1 MCGIAGVFSSDAP
14 LQITEDELNCAAERL
29 HHRGPDHASILREP
43 QFALIHTR
51 LAIVDLDPRSN
62 QPFWSPCKRYVLV
75 FNGEIYNYK
84 SLRAELQADHP
95 ELVFTTAGDTEVL
108 LQLMCYY
115 GVAALPKLNG
125 CFAFAFIDTQTKQLT
140 LVRDRMG
147 VNPMWI
153 EHLPNHHI
161 QFASERK
168 ALPSQTLH
176 ALNKS
181 ALHDF
186 LRLTYIPGPESA
198 KIGVEKLK
206 PGHYLT
212 FPGQAEQICWY
223 NLKSTFAKP
232 QETPSIEH
240 LRTALREAVVDRFEA
255 DVAVGTFLSGGLDS
269 SIVSALAAQHQP
281 NLSTFSVGFKAFGYL
296 DESEYALQV
305 AQHIKSRHTAF
316 EMTPDDLIEHA
327 ERFLAHLDE
336 PFADASSIAVS
347 FLAEKTRAHVKVAL
361 SGDGADELFGG
372 YRKHRGHALALHPF
386 GRFASL
392 LHPLVR
398 AKQKKENVSREQAA
412 SDRKRQFLRFAEA
425 AQLNAAERYQYW
437 CQFTPDTRIEDALGI
452 QLSPP
457 QLRRF
462 LHDELQDVLLYDQLQ
477 VLPYDML
484 TKVDL
489 MSMRYNLEVRVPFL
503 DPRVI
508 AVANA
513 LPSSAK
519 YTHRKGK
526 IILHSAFGNL
536 LPATI
541 LARRKQGFEIP
552 LEWLLLD
559 GMRHRVEALRTSDFG
574 LLHIDSAQLNRS
586 IDRFFLGD
594 KRLSTL
600 IWCLVVLD
608 AWMNQK
614 D

>member
-14 LQITEDELNCAAERL
+14 LQITQVELEVAAQCL
-29 HHRGPDHASILREP
+29 NHRGPDHTSITVDAY
-43 QFALIHTR
+43 FALIHTR

-62 QPFWSPCKRYVLV
+62 QPFWSPCQRYVLV

-84 SLRAELQADHP
+84 ALRTELLATDP
-95 ELVFTTAGDTEVL
+95 DLSFATEGDTEVL
-108 LQLMCYY
+108 LHLMRLH
-115 GVAALPKLNG
+115 GVAGLPKLNG
-125 CFAFAFIDTQTKQLT
+125 CFAFAFIDTQNQQLT

-153 EHLPNHHI
+153 EHLPNNHI

-168 ALPSQTLH
+168 ALPYQAVRT
-176 ALNKS
+176 LNKR

-198 KIGVEKLK
+198 QKGVEKLK

-212 FPGQAEQICWY
+212 FPGTGEQVCWY
-223 NLKSTFAKP
+223 DLKSTFAMP
-232 QETPSIEH
+232 RETPTIDL
-240 LRTALREAVVDRFEA
+240 LRIALHEAVVERFEA

-281 NLSTFSVGFKAFGYL
+281 NVSTFSVGFKAFGYL

-316 EMTPDDLIEHA
+316 EMTPDDLIEHT
-327 ERFLAHLDE
+327 ERFLKHLDE

-347 FLAEKTRAHVKVAL
+347 FLAENTREHVKVAM

-372 YRKHRGHALALHPF
+372 YRKHRGHALALHTL
-386 GRFASL
+386 GKLGSV

-398 AKQKKENVSREQAA
+398 AKQKKEAFSRENAA
-412 SDRKRQFLRFAEA
+412 SDRQRQLIRFVEA
-425 AQLNAAERYQYW
+425 ARLNAAERYQYW
-437 CQFTPDTRIEDALGI
+437 CQFTPDSVIEEALGI
-452 QLSPP
+452 ELSAPA
-457 QLRRF
+457 
-462 LHDELQDVLLYDQLQ
+462 LHSFSKNELQDVLLYDQLQ

-513 LPSSAK
+513 LPANAK
-519 YTHRKGK
+519 YTHRSGK
-526 IILHSAFGNL
+526 IILHRTFGNL

-541 LARRKQGFEIP
+541 LARRKQGFEVP
-552 LEWLLLD
+552 LEWLLRN
-559 GMRHRVEALRTSDFG
+559 GIRQRVEALRTTNFEEVG
-574 LLHIDSAQLNRS
+574 IDSIRLNHS
-586 IDRFFLGD
+586 IDRFLQGD
-594 KRLSTL
+594 NRLTTL
-600 IWCLVVLD
+600 IWSVVVLA
-608 AWMNQK
+608 AWLNQP

>member
-1 MCGIAGVFSSDAP
+1 MCGIAGVYASATP
-14 LQITEDELNCAAERL
+14 LQISEAELERAAERL
-29 HHRGPDHASILREP
+29 NHRGPDHASILREP

-62 QPFWSPCKRYVLV
+62 QPFWSSCRRYVLV

-84 SLRAELQADHP
+84 ALRTELLAHDP
-95 ELVFTTAGDTEVL
+95 DLTFTTKGDTEVL
-108 LQLMCYY
+108 LHLMRLH
-115 GVAALPKLNG
+115 GVAGLPKLNG
-125 CFAFAFIDTQTKQLT
+125 CFAFAFIDTHTNQLT

-147 VNPMWI
+147 INPLWI
-153 EHLPNHHI
+153 EHLPNNHI

-168 ALPSQTLH
+168 ALPSQP
-176 ALNKS
+176 ARVLNEN

-198 KIGVEKLK
+198 QKGVQKIR
-206 PGHYLT
+206 PGHYVT
-212 FPGQAEQICWY
+212 FPGNGEQMCWY
-223 NLKSTFAKP
+223 DLKSTFAKP
-232 QETPSIEH
+232 YEAPTLGL
-240 LRTALREAVVDRFEA
+240 LRTALREAVVERFEA

-269 SIVSALAAQHQP
+269 SIVSALAAEHQP

-296 DESEYALQV
+296 DESEHALRV

-316 EMTPDDLIEHA
+316 EMTADDLVLHA

-347 FLAEKTRAHVKVAL
+347 FLAENTRAQVKVVL

-372 YRKHRGHALALHPF
+372 YRKHRGHALAVHTL
-386 GRFASL
+386 GKLGSL

-398 AKQKKENVSREQAA
+398 AKQKREAFSRENAA
-412 SDRKRQFLRFAEA
+412 SDRQRQLIRFVEA
-425 AQLNAAERYQYW
+425 AQLDAAERYQYW
-437 CQFTPDTRIEDALGI
+437 CQFTPDQLIEEALGI
-452 QLSPP
+452 GLTQPKL
-457 QLRRF
+457 QVFTRN
-462 LHDELQDVLLYDQLQ
+462 ELQEVLLYDQLQ

-513 LPSSAK
+513 LPANAK
-519 YTHRKGK
+519 YTHKNGK
-526 IILHSAFGNL
+526 IILHRAFGNL
-536 LPATI
+536 LPPTI

-552 LEWLLLD
+552 LEWLLRE
-559 GMRHRVEALRTSDFG
+559 GIRQRVEALRTTNFEEVG
-574 LLHIDSAQLNRS
+574 IDSIRLNQS
-586 IDRFFLGD
+586 IDRFLQGD
-594 KRLSTL
+594 HRLTTL
-600 IWCLVVLD
+600 IWSVVVLA
-608 AWMNQK
+608 AWLNQR